1 MSQKNTWILRNT
13 FLQQSPT
20 FQTCSAPSMLWS
32 SFYFS
37 TVWHVCGVNGRRK
50 WFDLSQNGR
59 CLTGHLYTARGMIRI
74 FQNQLHWYFC
84 DPKSPWY
91 LFREGFKKSKW
102 KFKMA
107 FAMKGG
113 GGGGS
118 RPVSSA
124 TYLFWKMIF
133 VKNHLESFPD
143 CENVL
148 CT

>member
-1 MSQKNTWILRNT
+1 MWSDYEI
-13 FLQQSPT
+13 
-20 FQTCSAPSMLWS
+20 FQDWFTHIFPSMLWS

-91 LFREGFKKSKW
+91 LVMNGHNHYLTSLNQLVLL
-102 KFKMA
+102 ML
-107 FAMKGG
+107 KGDPKIIG
-113 GGGGS
+113 TKHGIES
-118 RPVSSA
+118 TVILQLIFLFQRYVSFLSQK
-124 TYLFWKMIF
+124 L
-133 VKNHLESFPD
+133 VQPQSL
-143 CENVL
+143 
-148 CT
+148 